1 MKWVILLFCP
11 SEVWS
16 DLRDSSWLIVPVLVG
31 LISALCNFYIT
42 MDPNVLYLK
51 SETIVRLTRNSL
63 FTLPEGE
70 GVIRLAVILSFVV
83 LPVWYI
89 IRTLIGTA
97 IARRI
102 LRDIEYNKLLLIF
115 SLSLLPLIPV
125 RLIITYFL
133 KAKGLENLVDLR
145 DLNVSLS
152 PVIFYALN
160 RDILRNDTLYIFLR
174 EINLQNIWSMGIFAG
189 ISSREGISPKYS
201 ISIFLVYLVI
211 VRAMEILL
219 ENYGYNII
227 WFLLVGG

>member
-1 MKWVILLFCP
+1 VKWVILLFSP
-11 SEVWS
+11 SEVWA
-16 DLRDSSWLIVPVLVG
+16 DLRDTNWLIVPVLVG
-31 LISALCNFYIT
+31 VISALCNFYIT

-51 SETIVRLTRNSL
+51 SEAIVRLTRNSL
-63 FTLPEGE
+63 FTLPEAE
-70 GVIRLAVILSFVV
+70 GVIRLVVILSFVV

-97 IARRI
+97 ITRRI
-102 LRDIEYNKLLLIF
+102 LKNVEYNRLLLIF
-115 SLSLLPLIPV
+115 SLSLLPIIPV

-133 KAKGLENLVDLR
+133 KVKGLENLVDLR
-145 DLNVSLS
+145 DLNISLS

-189 ISSREGISPKYS
+189 LSSREGINPKYS
-201 ISIFLVYLVI
+201 ISIFLICLII
-211 VRAMEILL
+211 VRAIEILL
-219 ENYGYNII
+219 ENYSYNII